1 MMMERSGEKSPGLFL
16 FTKLETVAI
25 FTGMSLEK
33 EIELFYAKHKVF
45 AHPHR
50 TSNHLNGFIQKL
62 ARKYGLKT
70 IGRGSGRIVLA
81 VDDRTVLKLAR
92 NKPGQEQN
100 LFESSFYQE
109 QKNPVLNQV
118 LDCAS
123 NGCWLKA
130 RRAKHL
136 DDSCWKQLSEEI
148 KLSPTQI
155 GDSIGELFSKGS
167 IHPSKLTGDV
177 MDRFL
182 ASDFGRNLFQL
193 VGTDLDCDDLCE
205 FGSEQYGT
213 VDEKPVIVDYG
224 LSKEIGYKYY
234 YDYN

>member
-1 MMMERSGEKSPGLFL
+1 MMERSGEKSPGLFL

-62 ARKYGLKT
+62 ARKYRLKL

-182 ASDFGRNLFQL
+182 ASDFGRNLSQL
-193 VGTDLDCDDLCE
+193 VETDLDCDDLCE

>member
-1 MMMERSGEKSPGLFL
+1 MMGRSGEKSPGLFL
-16 FTKLETVAI
+16 FTKAETVAI

-50 TSNHLNGFIQKL
+50 TSDHLNGFIQKL
-62 ARKYGLKT
+62 ARKYRLKT

-92 NKPGQEQN
+92 NRPGLEQN

-118 LDCAS
+118 LACAS

-130 RRAKHL
+130 RRAKKL
-136 DDSCWKQLSEEI
+136 DSSCLNQLSERI
-148 KLSPTQI
+148 KLSLTQI

-167 IHPSKLTGDV
+167 IHPSKLTGEV
-177 MDRFL
+177 MDQFL
-182 ASDFGRNLFQL
+182 ASDFGWNLSRL
-193 VGTDLDCDDLCE
+193 VETDLDCDDLCE
-205 FGSEQYGT
+205 FSSVQYGA
-213 VDEKPVIVDYG
+213 VDEKPVIIDYG